1 VRGVAITLA
10 CFALIAVLLAWS
22 RWITRRRLAS
32 LGHVAL
38 AVASASIAAFL
49 WAVTGGLASFE
60 PLRPG
65 VAIAELRFDEAGP
78 GRYRATLV
86 HLPEGRAQVLEV
98 PGVRWRLEAK
108 TLGWLGPADRLGL
121 RPAYRLERFE
131 SGQADDPTSPADAG
145 NSYALAEDA
154 GSDVWARARGSRL
167 WSRYVEAGV
176 TETPWQP
183 MTHGAEFTVFANGRS
198 LVVEPAGADGPVLTP
213 LPR

>member
-38 AVASASIAAFL
+38 ALVSASIAAFL
-49 WAVTGGLASFE
+49 WVVTGGLASFE

-65 VAIAELRFDEAGP
+65 VAVAELRFDEAGP

-86 HLPEGRAQVLEV
+86 RLPEGRAQVLEM
-98 PGVRWRLEAK
+98 PGNRWRLEAR

-131 SGQADDPTSPADAG
+131 SGRADDSTSPADAG
-145 NSYALAEDA
+145 NSYRLAEDA
-154 GSDVWARARGSRL
+154 GPDVWARVRGSRL
-167 WSRYVEAGV
+167 WSHYVKTGV
-176 TETPWQP
+176 ADTAWQP
-183 MTHGAEFTVFANGRS
+183 MTNGAEFTVFANGRS